1 MPSCIIIA
9 QTQLCCP
16 PFPSSTS
23 STSSPPLCSVIRE
36 PIWIWCHRE
45 QVVFGG
51 LHLLILNQPP
61 LLPQRLDQCL
71 AASLSPLL
79 LYYPVATPSLL
90 LFAPLLRKCLQNS
103 HLLQPQSSPLLPSMA
118 RITLYSAARLPAC
131 GALPGRLGLAT
142 QQPAAAASETW
153 TPPPPSPSN
162 CLRSLWHC
170 PAPRTGGARWEPAG
184 QGWLGLGSS
193 NYGAGGSFVLRTERA
208 RGR

>member
-1 MPSCIIIA
+1 MAKISQLARSRTVHFAPQPPSCSCIIIA
-9 QTQLCCP
+9 QIQLCCS
-16 PFPSSTS
+16 PFASSTS
-23 STSSPPLCSVIRE
+23 STSSPPLCSVISA

-79 LYYPVATPSLL
+79 LYYPVATPSL

-162 CLRSLWHC
+162 CLRSL
-170 PAPRTGGARWEPAG
+170 
-184 QGWLGLGSS
+184 
-193 NYGAGGSFVLRTERA
+193 
-208 RGR
+208 